1 MINNEQLE
9 GKVAL
14 VTGASSGIGRT
25 TALALAAS
33 GMHVFLACRSEAKAQ
48 SVLDEINNSSTGRIK
63 AEFIPL
69 DLGELD
75 SVRRCAALF
84 VGRNLPLHLLVAN
97 AGLAGQKGMTESG
110 FELAFGTCHVGH
122 FLLTQLLLTSLKQ
135 AAPSRIV
142 VVSSQAHKQ
151 AKDIDFAAVRRPTTS
166 STGLKEYAIAK
177 LANVLFASEL
187 SRRLE
192 GTGITTYSL
201 HPGVVASDVWR
212 SVPWPLDRL
221 IKFFMLNT
229 DEGAQTTLYCATSSE
244 TENQSGL
251 YYDDSKVALAS
262 NAGQDK
268 VLAEKLWKESEQW
281 VSLG

>member
-1 MINNEQLE
+1 MMNIKQLE

-48 SVLDEINNSSTGRIK
+48 PVLDEINSADSGKVK
-63 AEFIPL
+63 AEFLPL
-69 DLGELD
+69 DLGDLD
-75 SVRRCAALF
+75 SVRHCAAVFLN
-84 VGRNLPLHLLVAN
+84 RNLPLHLLVAN
-97 AGLAGQKGMTESG
+97 AGLAGQKGMTDSG

-122 FLLTQLLLTSLKQ
+122 FLLTQLLLETLKQ
-135 AAPSRIV
+135 SAPSRIV

-151 AKDIDFAAVRRPTTS
+151 AKGIDFAAVRNPTVS
-166 STGLKEYAIAK
+166 SVGLKEYAVAK

-192 GTGITTYSL
+192 GTGVTTYSL

-212 SVPWPLDRL
+212 SIPWPMDRL
-221 IKFFMLNT
+221 MKFFMLNT
-229 DEGAQTTLYCATSSE
+229 DDGARTTLYCATSIE
-244 TENQSGL
+244 TEKQSGL
-251 YYDDSKVALAS
+251 YYDDSTLVSASKVA
-262 NAGQDK
+262 QDK
-268 VLAEKLWKESEQW
+268 ALAEKLWKESEQW
-281 VSLG
+281 VS